1 MESAISQLYNLP
13 SDRLEGEKFAEMLK
27 KEIPAQ
33 RNPLNVLVILKVIEK
48 VLKDVLTDDKVDAAF
63 LKDFAGHAKD
73 NKLLVSGASLTSQE
87 FGGTYDFSQDKE
99 WTTLQEM
106 IKNLTE
112 KKILRQEELKSKLV
126 KESGK
131 VKVVVKL

>member
-1 MESAISQLYNLP
+1 
-13 SDRLEGEKFAEMLK
+13 MLK
-27 KEIPAQ
+27 KEIPTQ
-33 RNPLNVLVILKVIEK
+33 RNPLNILVILKVLEK
-48 VLKDVLTDDKVDAAF
+48 VLKDVLTDDNLDAVY
-63 LKDFAGHAKD
+63 LKDFKQHAKD
-73 NKLLVSGASLTSQE
+73 NKLIISGANLTSQE

-99 WTTLQEM
+99 WSTIQEM

-131 VKVVVKL
+131 VKVVCKL

>member
-1 MESAISQLYNLP
+1 MITALNTIKVLP
-13 SDRLEGEKFAEMLK
+13 SDKQEGEEFTRMLISDIK
-27 KEIPAQ
+27 VC
-33 RNPLNVLVILKVIEK
+33 NSPLPVLVQLKVLEK
-48 VLKDVLTDDKVDAAF
+48 VIKEVLTNDELDALYLLQFKEYAE
-63 LKDFAGHAKD
+63 D
-73 NKLLVSGASLTSQE
+73 NKLEVSGAKLTSQE

-99 WTTLQEM
+99 WSTLQEM

-112 KKILRQEELKSKLV
+112 KKILRQEELKAKLV